1 MSVALPLTI
10 PNALARN
17 ARWFAADEA
26 VVDSA
31 TRLTYAEL
39 DALLLRAASLSPYQ
53 RPRTYHFVAELPR
66 TSTNKALRRLLREAA
81 RQSAGNA
88 ALQTTAL
95 QSTGKQ

>member
-26 VVDSA
+26 VVDLA

-39 DALLLRAASLSPYQ
+39 DEPSLRAASLSPYQ

-66 TSTNKALRRLLREAA
+66 TFTNKVLRRLLREAA

-95 QSTGKQ
+95 QSTGEQ

>member
-10 PNALARN
+10 PNASARN

-39 DALLLRAASLSPYQ
+39 DALSLRAASLSPYQ

-66 TSTNKALRRLLREAA
+66 TSTNKALRLLREAA

-88 ALQTTAL
+88 ALQTAAL